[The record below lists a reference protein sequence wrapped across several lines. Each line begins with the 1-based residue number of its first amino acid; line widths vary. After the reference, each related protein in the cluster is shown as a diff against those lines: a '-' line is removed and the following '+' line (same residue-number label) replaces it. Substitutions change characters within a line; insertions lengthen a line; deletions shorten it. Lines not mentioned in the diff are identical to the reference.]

1 MDVLAAC
8 LQALYRKWQINKG
21 LRRAG
26 SQQRKSAFRYNAYRP
41 CTPRMAHLSIHGCT
55 CCVPASVVS
64 KVADKQSTAKCCEP
78 EAQVRPFGIT
88 STRLVGQGWSTRAY
102 MVVLAACPQPVDP
115 NGQTNNVP

>member
-41 CTPRMAHLSIHGCT
+41 CAPRMAHLSIHGCT

-64 KVADKQSTAKCCEP
+64 KVADKQRTVESQELSARSEEHTSEL
-78 EAQVRPFGIT
+78 QSRPHLVC
-88 STRLVGQGWSTRAY
+88 RL
-102 MVVLAACPQPVDP
+102 LLEKKKK
-115 NGQTNNVP
+115 